1 MSKSRRIF
9 ALLLTAILAF
19 TCFTPDS
26 SGVNLQN
33 EQGSY
38 PTFYEIFVYSFC
50 DSDGDGVGDLNGITS
65 KLDYLQELGVGG
77 IWLTPIHPATTYHK
91 YDVMDYYDID
101 PQFGTLEDFDNFMAA
116 CQERGIAVILDL
128 VLNHSSSM
136 HPWFQEAKTYLES
149 LEPGQEPDTSA
160 CPYVD
165 FYHFTQNPPD
175 PTYYPLTGE
184 QWYYE
189 GGFWSEMP
197 DLNLDNPELRAEIRN
212 IMGFWMERGVS
223 GFRLDAAKEY
233 VSGNTQKNVEIL
245 KFITDTAKELNPDAY
260 LVAEVWEGFQTVA
273 EYYESG
279 IPSLFDFPFANTS
292 GKIPSVLRAADNE
305 KTVRSFATA
314 QEKAYAAYEKYNP
327 EFIDAPFLSNHD
339 TGRIAGFVNRD
350 EAKMKLAAA
359 MNLMMSGTAFVYYGE
374 ELGMLGSG
382 NDPSK
387 RAPMLWNLEGTD
399 GVTNPPPECVLPEE
413 YPLGSLTEQRDDPQ
427 SIWNYYR
434 AAIALRNAIPA
445 ISRGVPTAETALN
458 QGTVSATR
466 KTFGTE
472 TAIILMNI
480 GTQAA
485 EVNLSEYADYT
496 LAGALTAD
504 EAPVA
509 AEAGSLTLPPFA
521 VAVLTAG

>member
-149 LEPGQEPDTSA
+149 LEPGQKPDTSV

-197 DLNLDNPELRAEIRN
+197 DLNLDSPELREEIRN

-233 VSGNTQKNVEIL
+233 VSGDTQKNVEIL

-314 QEKAYAAYEKYNP
+314 QEKAYAAYAKYNP
-327 EFIDAPFLSNHD
+327 EFMDAPFLSNHD

-387 RAPMLWNLEGTD
+387 RAPCCG
-399 GVTNPPPECVLPEE
+399 
-413 YPLGSLTEQRDDPQ
+413 
-427 SIWNYYR
+427 IWR
-434 AAIALRNAIPA
+434 ART
-445 ISRGVPTAETALN
+445 G
-458 QGTVSATR
+458 
-466 KTFGTE
+466 
-472 TAIILMNI
+472 
-480 GTQAA
+480 
-485 EVNLSEYADYT
+485 
-496 LAGALTAD
+496 
-504 EAPVA
+504 
-509 AEAGSLTLPPFA
+509 
-521 VAVLTAG
+521 

>member
-1 MSKSRRIF
+1 MRKSRRVF

-38 PTFYEIFVYSFC
+38 PTFYEIFVYSYC

-116 CQERGIAVILDL
+116 CRERGISVILDL

-149 LEPGQEPDTSA
+149 LEPGQEPDTSV

-197 DLNLDNPELRAEIRN
+197 DLNLDSPELRAEIRN

-245 KFITDTAKELNPDAY
+245 KFITDTAKELNPLRNTMKAAFPAC
-260 LVAEVWEGFQTVA
+260 LISPLQIPAARFLLCCGRRTTRKPSALLPRRRKRPTPPMQNTIPRLWMRPSFPTTTPAE
-273 EYYESG
+273 
-279 IPSLFDFPFANTS
+279 
-292 GKIPSVLRAADNE
+292 LRA
-305 KTVRSFATA
+305 
-314 QEKAYAAYEKYNP
+314 
-327 EFIDAPFLSNHD
+327 L
-339 TGRIAGFVNRD
+339 
-350 EAKMKLAAA
+350 
-359 MNLMMSGTAFVYYGE
+359 
-374 ELGMLGSG
+374 
-382 NDPSK
+382 
-387 RAPMLWNLEGTD
+387 
-399 GVTNPPPECVLPEE
+399 
-413 YPLGSLTEQRDDPQ
+413 
-427 SIWNYYR
+427 
-434 AAIALRNAIPA
+434 
-445 ISRGVPTAETALN
+445 
-458 QGTVSATR
+458 
-466 KTFGTE
+466 
-472 TAIILMNI
+472 
-480 GTQAA
+480 
-485 EVNLSEYADYT
+485 
-496 LAGALTAD
+496 
-504 EAPVA
+504 
-509 AEAGSLTLPPFA
+509 
-521 VAVLTAG
+521 